1 MAEITLL
8 PLIQEAVKTAMRN
21 RDKEIVTTLRMAIS
35 ELKKEEID
43 NKVTLDDTFVISIL
57 QRMIKQRKDA
67 ASQFQE
73 ANRHEL
79 AEKERN
85 EIAMLS
91 EFLPEQLSND
101 DLLQIVKEEIITSE
115 ASSMKDIGKVMG
127 SLKPKLLGK
136 ADMSTVSKLVKE
148 QLSNNN

>member
-8 PLIQEAVKTAMRN
+8 PLIQEAVKAAMRN

-101 DLLQIVKEEIITSE
+101 DLLKIVKEEIITSE

-136 ADMSTVSKLVKE
+136 ADMSTVSRLVKE
-148 QLSNNN
+148 QLSQ

>member
-8 PLIQEAVKTAMRN
+8 PLIQEAVKAAMRN

-73 ANRHEL
+73 ASRPEL

-85 EIAMLS
+85 EISILS

-101 DLLQIVKEEIITSE
+101 DLLPIVKAEIISSE

-136 ADMSTVSKLVKE
+136 ADMSTVSRLVKE
-148 QLSNNN
+148 QLSQ

>member
-43 NKVTLDDTFVISIL
+43 NKVTLDDAFVISIL

-73 ANRHEL
+73 ANRPEL

-85 EIAMLS
+85 EITMLS

-101 DLLQIVKEEIITSE
+101 DLLQIVKAEIVSFE

-136 ADMSTVSKLVKE
+136 ADMSTVSRIVKE
-148 QLSNNN
+148 QLSQ

>member
-8 PLIQEAVKTAMRN
+8 PLIQDAVKTAMRN
-21 RDKEIVTTLRMAIS
+21 RNKEIVTTLRMAIS

-43 NKVTLDDTFVISIL
+43 KKVTLDDVFVISIL

-73 ANRHEL
+73 ANRPEL

-85 EIAMLS
+85 EITMLS
-91 EFLPEQLSND
+91 EFLPEQMSEE
-101 DLLQIVKEEIITSE
+101 DLLQIVKEEIISSN
-115 ASSMKDIGKVMG
+115 ASSMQDIGKIMG
-127 SLKPKLLGK
+127 SLKIKLLGK

-148 QLSNNN
+148 QLS

>member
-21 RDKEIVTTLRMAIS
+21 HDKEIVTTLRMAIS

-43 NKVTLDDTFVISIL
+43 NKVTLDDSFVISIL

-73 ANRHEL
+73 ANRPEL
-79 AEKERN
+79 AEKEKN
-85 EIAMLS
+85 EILMLS
-91 EFLPEQLSND
+91 EFLPEQMSEE
-101 DLLQIVKEEIITSE
+101 DLLQIVKEEILSSG
-115 ASSMKDIGKVMG
+115 ASSMQDIGKIMG
-127 SLKPKLLGK
+127 SLKTKLLGK
-136 ADMSTVSKLVKE
+136 ADMSTVSKLVKD
-148 QLSNNN
+148 QLSQ

>member
-73 ANRHEL
+73 ANRPEL

-85 EIAMLS
+85 EITMLS

-101 DLLQIVKEEIITSE
+101 DLLQIVKAEIISSE
-115 ASSMKDIGKVMG
+115 AGSMKDIGKVMG

-136 ADMSTVSKLVKE
+136 ADMSTVSRLVKE
-148 QLSNNN
+148 QLSQ

>member
-21 RDKEIVTTLRMAIS
+21 HDKEIVTTLRMAIS

-43 NKVTLDDTFVISIL
+43 KKVTLDDVFVISIL

-73 ANRHEL
+73 ANRPEL
-79 AEKERN
+79 AEKEKN
-85 EIAMLS
+85 EILMLS
-91 EFLPEQLSND
+91 EFLPEQMSEE
-101 DLLQIVKEEIITSE
+101 DLLQIVKEEIL
-115 ASSMKDIGKVMG
+115 SSGANSMQDIGKIMG
-127 SLKPKLLGK
+127 SLKTKLLGK

-148 QLSNNN
+148 QLSQ

>member
-8 PLIQEAVKTAMRN
+8 PLIQEAVKAAMRN

-73 ANRHEL
+73 ANRPEL
-79 AEKERN
+79 AEKEKN
-85 EIAMLS
+85 EITMLS

-101 DLLQIVKEEIITSE
+101 DLLQIVKAEIISSE

-136 ADMSTVSKLVKE
+136 ADMSTVSRLVKE
-148 QLSNNN
+148 QLSQ

>member
-43 NKVTLDDTFVISIL
+43 NKVTLDDAFVISIL

-73 ANRHEL
+73 ANRPEL

-85 EIAMLS
+85 EITMLS
-91 EFLPEQLSND
+91 DFLPEQLSKD
-101 DLLQIVKEEIITSE
+101 DLLQIVKAEIISFE

-136 ADMSTVSKLVKE
+136 ADMSTVSRLVKE
-148 QLSNNN
+148 QLSQ

>member
-101 DLLQIVKEEIITSE
+101 DLLQIVKAEIISSE
-115 ASSMKDIGKVMG
+115 AGSMKDIGKVMG

-136 ADMSTVSKLVKE
+136 ADMSTVSRLVKE
-148 QLSNNN
+148 QLSQ

>member
-8 PLIQEAVKTAMRN
+8 PLIQEAVKSAMRN
-21 RDKEIVTTLRMAIS
+21 RDKEVVTTLRMAIS

-43 NKVTLDDTFVISIL
+43 NKVILDDAFVISIL

-67 ASQFQE
+67 ASQFQD
-73 ANRHEL
+73 ANRPEL

-85 EIAMLS
+85 EIIMLS
-91 EFLPEQLSND
+91 EFLPEQMSEE
-101 DLLQIVKEEIITSE
+101 DLMQIIKEEIISSD
-115 ASSMKDIGKVMG
+115 ASSMQDIGKIMS

-136 ADMSTVSKLVKE
+136 ADMSAVSRLVKE
-148 QLSNNN
+148 QLSQ

>member
-8 PLIQEAVKTAMRN
+8 PLIQEAVKSAMRN

-43 NKVTLDDTFVISIL
+43 NKVTLDDSFVISIL

-73 ANRHEL
+73 ANRPEL
-79 AEKERN
+79 AKKEKN
-85 EIAMLS
+85 EILMLS
-91 EFLPEQLSND
+91 EFLPEQMSEE
-101 DLLQIVKEEIITSE
+101 DLLQIVKEEILSSG
-115 ASSMKDIGKVMG
+115 ASSMQDIGKIMG
-127 SLKPKLLGK
+127 SLKAKLLGK

-148 QLSNNN
+148 QLSQ

>member
-43 NKVTLDDTFVISIL
+43 NKATLDDTFVISIL

-73 ANRHEL
+73 ANRPEL
-79 AEKERN
+79 AEKERS
-85 EIAMLS
+85 EITMLS

-101 DLLQIVKEEIITSE
+101 DLLQIVKAEIISSE

-136 ADMSTVSKLVKE
+136 ADMSTVSRLVKE
-148 QLSNNN
+148 QLSQ

>member
-73 ANRHEL
+73 ANRPEL

-85 EIAMLS
+85 EIVMLS

-101 DLLQIVKEEIITSE
+101 ELLQIVKAEIISSE
-115 ASSMKDIGKVMG
+115 AGSMKDIGKVMG

-136 ADMSTVSKLVKE
+136 ADMSTVSRLVKE
-148 QLSNNN
+148 QLSQ

>member
-8 PLIQEAVKTAMRN
+8 PLIQEAVKAAMRN

-101 DLLQIVKEEIITSE
+101 DLLKIVKAEIISSE

-136 ADMSTVSKLVKE
+136 ADMSTVSRLVKE
-148 QLSNNN
+148 QLSQ

>member
-73 ANRHEL
+73 ANRPEL

-85 EIAMLS
+85 EITMLS
-91 EFLPEQLSND
+91 DFLPEQLSKD
-101 DLLQIVKEEIITSE
+101 DLLQIVKAEIISFE

-127 SLKPKLLGK
+127 SLRPKLLGK
-136 ADMSTVSKLVKE
+136 ADMSTVSRLVKE
-148 QLSNNN
+148 QLS

>member
-21 RDKEIVTTLRMAIS
+21 HDKEIVTTLRMAIS

-43 NKVTLDDTFVISIL
+43 NKITLDDSFVISIL

-73 ANRHEL
+73 ANRPEL
-79 AEKERN
+79 AEKEKN
-85 EIAMLS
+85 EILMLS
-91 EFLPEQLSND
+91 EFLPEQMSEE
-101 DLLQIVKEEIITSE
+101 DLLQIVKKEILSSG
-115 ASSMKDIGKVMG
+115 ASSMQDIGKIMG
-127 SLKPKLLGK
+127 SLKAKLLGK

-148 QLSNNN
+148 HLSQ

>member
-21 RDKEIVTTLRMAIS
+21 HDKEIVTTLRMAIS

-43 NKVTLDDTFVISIL
+43 KKVTLDDVFVISIL

-73 ANRHEL
+73 ANRPEL
-79 AEKERN
+79 AEKEKN
-85 EIAMLS
+85 EILMLS
-91 EFLPEQLSND
+91 EFLPEQMSEE
-101 DLLQIVKEEIITSE
+101 DLLQIVKEEILSSG
-115 ASSMKDIGKVMG
+115 ASSMQDIGKIMG
-127 SLKPKLLGK
+127 SLKAKLLGK

-148 QLSNNN
+148 QLSQ

>member
-1 MAEITLL
+1 MADITLL

-43 NKVTLDDTFVISIL
+43 NKVTLEDTFVISIL

-73 ANRHEL
+73 ANRPEL

-85 EIAMLS
+85 EITMLS

-101 DLLQIVKEEIITSE
+101 DLLPIVKAEIISSE
-115 ASSMKDIGKVMG
+115 ASSMKDIGKIMG
-127 SLKPKLLGK
+127 SLKPKLFGK
-136 ADMSTVSKLVKE
+136 ADMSTVSRLVKE
-148 QLSNNN
+148 QLSQ

>member
-21 RDKEIVTTLRMAIS
+21 HDKEIVTTLRMAIS

-43 NKVTLDDTFVISIL
+43 NKVILDDSFVISIL

-73 ANRHEL
+73 ANRPEL
-79 AEKERN
+79 AKKERN
-85 EIAMLS
+85 EILMLS
-91 EFLPEQLSND
+91 EFLPEQMSEE
-101 DLLQIVKEEIITSE
+101 DLIQIVKEEVISSD
-115 ASSMKDIGKVMG
+115 ASSMQDIGKIMG

-136 ADMSTVSKLVKE
+136 ADMSTVSRLVKE
-148 QLSNNN
+148 QLSQ

>member
-73 ANRHEL
+73 ANRPEL

-85 EIAMLS
+85 EITMLS

-101 DLLQIVKEEIITSE
+101 DLLQIVKGEIIRSE

-136 ADMSTVSKLVKE
+136 ADMSTVSRLVKE
-148 QLSNNN
+148 QLSQ

>member
-21 RDKEIVTTLRMAIS
+21 HDKEIVTTLRMAIS

-43 NKVTLDDTFVISIL
+43 KKVTLDDVFVISIL

-73 ANRHEL
+73 ANRPEL
-79 AEKERN
+79 AEKEKN
-85 EIAMLS
+85 EILMLS
-91 EFLPEQLSND
+91 EFLPEQMSEE
-101 DLLQIVKEEIITSE
+101 DLLQIVKEEIISSN
-115 ASSMKDIGKVMG
+115 ASSMQDIGKIMG
-127 SLKPKLLGK
+127 SLKIKLLGK

-148 QLSNNN
+148 QLS

>member
-43 NKVTLDDTFVISIL
+43 NKVTLDDTFVIYIL

-101 DLLQIVKEEIITSE
+101 DLLQIIKEEIITSE

-136 ADMSTVSKLVKE
+136 ADMSTVSRLVKE
-148 QLSNNN
+148 QLSQ

>member
-85 EIAMLS
+85 EIVMLS

-101 DLLQIVKEEIITSE
+101 DLLKIVKAEIISSE
-115 ASSMKDIGKVMG
+115 AGSMKDIGKVMG

-136 ADMSTVSKLVKE
+136 ADMSTVSRLVKE
-148 QLSNNN
+148 QLSQ

>member
-21 RDKEIVTTLRMAIS
+21 HDKEIVTTLRMAIS

-43 NKVTLDDTFVISIL
+43 NKVILDDSFVISIL

-67 ASQFQE
+67 ASQFQK
-73 ANRHEL
+73 ANRPEL
-79 AEKERN
+79 AKKERN
-85 EIAMLS
+85 EILMLS
-91 EFLPEQLSND
+91 EFLPEQMSEE
-101 DLLQIVKEEIITSE
+101 DLIQIVKEEVISSD
-115 ASSMKDIGKVMG
+115 ASSMQDIGKIMG

-136 ADMSTVSKLVKE
+136 ADMSTVSRLVKE
-148 QLSNNN
+148 QLSQ

>member
-21 RDKEIVTTLRMAIS
+21 HDKEIVITLRMAIS

-43 NKVTLDDTFVISIL
+43 NKVTLDDSFVISIL

-73 ANRHEL
+73 ANRPEL
-79 AEKERN
+79 AEKEKN
-85 EIAMLS
+85 EILMLS
-91 EFLPEQLSND
+91 EFLPEQMSEE
-101 DLLQIVKEEIITSE
+101 DLLQIVKEEILSSG
-115 ASSMKDIGKVMG
+115 ASSMQDIGKIMG
-127 SLKPKLLGK
+127 SLKLKLLGK

-148 QLSNNN
+148 QLSQ

>member
-21 RDKEIVTTLRMAIS
+21 HDKEIVTTLRMAIS

-43 NKVTLDDTFVISIL
+43 NKVTLDDSFVISIL

-73 ANRHEL
+73 ANRPEL
-79 AEKERN
+79 AEKEKN
-85 EIAMLS
+85 EILMLS
-91 EFLPEQLSND
+91 EFLPEQMSEE
-101 DLLQIVKEEIITSE
+101 DLLQIVKEEILSSG
-115 ASSMKDIGKVMG
+115 ASSMQDIGKIMG
-127 SLKPKLLGK
+127 SLKAKLLGK
-136 ADMSTVSKLVKE
+136 ADMSTVSRLVKE
-148 QLSNNN
+148 QLSQ

>member
-21 RDKEIVTTLRMAIS
+21 HDKEIVTTLRMAIS

-43 NKVTLDDTFVISIL
+43 NKVTLDDSFVISIL

-73 ANRHEL
+73 ANRPEL
-79 AEKERN
+79 AKKERN
-85 EIAMLS
+85 EILMLS
-91 EFLPEQLSND
+91 EFLPEQMSEE
-101 DLLQIVKEEIITSE
+101 DLIQIVKEEVISSD
-115 ASSMKDIGKVMG
+115 ASSMQDIGKIMG

-148 QLSNNN
+148 QLSQ

>member
-67 ASQFQE
+67 ASQFEE
-73 ANRHEL
+73 ANRSEL

-85 EIAMLS
+85 EITMLS
-91 EFLPEQLSND
+91 DFLPEQLSND
-101 DLLQIVKEEIITSE
+101 DLLQIVKAEIISSE

-127 SLKPKLLGK
+127 TLKPKLIGK
-136 ADMSTVSKLVKE
+136 ADMSTVSRLVKE
-148 QLSNNN
+148 QLSQ

>member
-43 NKVTLDDTFVISIL
+43 NKVTLDDAFVISIL

-85 EIAMLS
+85 EITMLS
-91 EFLPEQLSND
+91 DFLPEQLSKD
-101 DLLQIVKEEIITSE
+101 DLLQIVKAEIISFE

-127 SLKPKLLGK
+127 SLRPKLLGK
-136 ADMSTVSKLVKE
+136 ADMSTVSRLVKE
-148 QLSNNN
+148 QLS

>member
-8 PLIQEAVKTAMRN
+8 PLIQEAVKAAMRN

-57 QRMIKQRKDA
+57 QRMITQRKDA

-85 EIAMLS
+85 EIVMLS

-101 DLLQIVKEEIITSE
+101 ELLQIVKAEIISSE
-115 ASSMKDIGKVMG
+115 AGSMKDIGKVMG

-136 ADMSTVSKLVKE
+136 ADMSTVSRLVKE
-148 QLSNNN
+148 QLSQ

>member
-8 PLIQEAVKTAMRN
+8 PLIQEAVKAAMRN

-85 EIAMLS
+85 EIVMLS

-101 DLLQIVKEEIITSE
+101 DLLQIVKAEIISSE

-136 ADMSTVSKLVKE
+136 ADMSTVSRLVKE
-148 QLSNNN
+148 QLSQ

>member
-43 NKVTLDDTFVISIL
+43 NKVTLDDAFVISIL

-73 ANRHEL
+73 ANRPEL

-85 EIAMLS
+85 EITMLS
-91 EFLPEQLSND
+91 DFLPEQLSND
-101 DLLQIVKEEIITSE
+101 DLLQIVKAEIISFE

-136 ADMSTVSKLVKE
+136 ADMSTVSRLVKE
-148 QLSNNN
+148 QLSQ